1 METQTWHWDITDWK
15 KHTEHGKGK
24 VRRTKGSPEP
34 PAEAAGGEAAGDG
47 WTGSPQPPT
56 TFPWGLWYL
65 PQCGLRVVHIQVSE
79 WIFLV
84 RGNVGRNFQQ
94 GHWQLK
100 PNKGAF
106 YLNHYSWCTVYF
118 AICMLS
124 KKMSSGKIFTVSEV
138 LEQLF
143 DSQSETEENVSETED
158 CAEKD
163 PDFDSY
169 SCDKNNSGGPAVA
182 SQAPA
187 GTVPFRMERCHGP
200 LPNSNNRVDLV
211 LLILSKWFLAPPD
224 TQSSQYLCTK
234 TNYGQ
239 LTAYHF
245 FNFSTQEL
253 FF

>member
-1 METQTWHWDITDWK
+1 METQTWHWDMTDWK

-34 PAEAAGGEAAGDG
+34 PVEAAGGEAAGDG

-118 AICMLS
+118 ACPLGKSLLS
-124 KKMSSGKIFTVSEV
+124 ARFWHNSLTVKVTQRRMCQRQRVVCSEGP
-138 LEQLF
+138 F
-143 DSQSETEENVSETED
+143 
-158 CAEKD
+158 
-163 PDFDSY
+163 

-187 GTVPFRMERCHGP
+187 GTVPFRMER
-200 LPNSNNRVDLV
+200 
-211 LLILSKWFLAPPD
+211 
-224 TQSSQYLCTK
+224 
-234 TNYGQ
+234 
-239 LTAYHF
+239 
-245 FNFSTQEL
+245 
-253 FF
+253 

>member
-1 METQTWHWDITDWK
+1 METQTWHWDMTDWK

-34 PAEAAGGEAAGDG
+34 PVEAAGGEAAGDG
-47 WTGSPQPPT
+47 WTGSPQPPP

-138 LEQLF
+138 LTQLF
-143 DSQSETEENVSETED
+143 DSQSDTEENVSETEG
-158 CAEKD
+158 C
-163 PDFDSY
+163 
-169 SCDKNNSGGPAVA
+169 V
-182 SQAPA
+182 
-187 GTVPFRMERCHGP
+187 FRRT
-200 LPNSNNRVDLV
+200 
-211 LLILSKWFLAPPD
+211 LLMW
-224 TQSSQYLCTK
+224 
-234 TNYGQ
+234 
-239 LTAYHF
+239 
-245 FNFSTQEL
+245 
-253 FF
+253 